1 MVTNV
6 AERSTAPCQNSLVK
20 GLKGRAGG
28 RGAGV
33 EKERG
38 GWEGEDFTL
47 ETRPDSP
54 CESGM
59 QPQVPVTPGEE
70 NSGLDTSL
78 DVISFN
84 SFFIYPL

>member
-38 GWEGEDFTL
+38 GWEGEDFIKGEVQGTL
-47 ETRPDSP
+47 LDQDRRAER
-54 CESGM
+54 
-59 QPQVPVTPGEE
+59 VT
-70 NSGLDTSL
+70 
-78 DVISFN
+78 
-84 SFFIYPL
+84 